1 MNIKTR
7 IMKKKKIIERLLVSI
22 KIDDENWI
30 LYESYSGS
38 LTLNVEDLA

>member
-1 MNIKTR
+1 
-7 IMKKKKIIERLLVSI
+7 MKKKIIIERLLVSI

-30 LYESYSGS
+30 LYESYSSS

>member
-1 MNIKTR
+1 
-7 IMKKKKIIERLLVSI
+7 MKKKKIIERLLVSI

-30 LYESYSGS
+30 LYESYSNN

>member
-1 MNIKTR
+1 MN
-7 IMKKKKIIERLLVSI
+7 KKKIIERLFASI

-30 LYESYSGS
+30 IYESYSSS

>member
-1 MNIKTR
+1 
-7 IMKKKKIIERLLVSI
+7 MKKKKIIERLLVSI

-30 LYESYSGS
+30 LYESYSSS